1 MPSPRRAPLS
11 RDRILRAAIKLA
23 DRHGLEALSM
33 RKLATTLKVE
43 AMSLYNHIANKDEL
57 LGGMV
62 DVVIGEIT
70 RPTRGGDWRVAMR
83 ARATSALAVMTKHP
97 WAPLLVVS
105 RISVGPNM
113 LGYIDATLATL
124 REAGFSWHETDRA
137 WNTIDNYIYGFA
149 VQQQHFPVN
158 PDEYA
163 SAAAAYLPMLPADL
177 YPYMH
182 ELSARVADGSHD
194 GTLDFAFGLE
204 LILDG
209 LERRRQ
215 TTSAPDARRG
225 DNG

>member
-1 MPSPRRAPLS
+1 MPSSRRAPLS

-43 AMSLYNHIANKDEL
+43 AMSLYNHVANKDEL
-57 LGGMV
+57 LDGMV
-62 DVVIGEIT
+62 DVVIGEIM
-70 RPTRGGDWRVAMR
+70 RPTPGSDWKAAMR
-83 ARATSALAVMTKHP
+83 ARAHSALAVMTAHP
-97 WAPLLVVS
+97 WAPMLVVS

-113 LGYIDATLATL
+113 LAYLDATLGTL

-137 WNTIDNYIYGFA
+137 WNAMDNYTYGFA
-149 VQQQHFPVN
+149 LQQQNFPVN

-163 SAAAAYLPMLPADL
+163 SAAAAYLPMLPASL

-182 ELSARVADGSHD
+182 EITVRVADGSHD

-209 LERRRQ
+209 LERVRG
-215 TTSAPDARRG
+215 ARP
-225 DNG
+225 